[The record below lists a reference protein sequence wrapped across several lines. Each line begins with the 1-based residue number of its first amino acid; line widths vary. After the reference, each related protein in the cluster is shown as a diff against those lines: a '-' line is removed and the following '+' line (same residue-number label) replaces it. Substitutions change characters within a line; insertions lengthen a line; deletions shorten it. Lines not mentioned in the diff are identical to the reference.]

1 MPRINHLPAGELG
14 KIPIEQIN
22 FSLSNSQL
30 RGLDLFIILVKQI
43 EKRGLRPTLKKT
55 SQTFHYSAKK
65 AHFKR

>member
-1 MPRINHLPAGELG
+1 MPWNTHRPEGELG

-43 EKRGLRPTLKKT
+43 E
-55 SQTFHYSAKK
+55 
-65 AHFKR
+65 